1 MKKVIPLDLSSLQKA
16 AYSLEEAVNEHKKQQ
31 DNLFVRDATIQRF
44 EYTYELTYKMLKR
57 FLEMTEASSEEIAQM
72 SFATLIRTGAEKGL
86 LQSSWDVWSS
96 YRTARNLT
104 SYTYDEAKAVEVC
117 AIIPGFLFEAKYL
130 IEQLDKKLMLLN

>member
-1 MKKVIPLDLSSLQKA
+1 MKKVIPLDLSSLKKA

-57 FLEMTEASSEEIAQM
+57 FLEMTEASSEAIDQM

-86 LQSSWDVWSS
+86 LQNSWNIWST

-104 SYTYDEAKAVEVC
+104 SHTYNEAKAIEVC
-117 AIIPGFLFEAKYL
+117 AIIPGFLIEAKYL
-130 IEQLDKKLMLLN
+130 IEQLEKRSIIQ

>member
-1 MKKVIPLDLSSLQKA
+1 MKKVIPLDLSSLKKA

-31 DNLFVRDATIQRF
+31 DNLFVRDASIQRF

-57 FLEMTEASSEEIAQM
+57 FLEMTEASSEAIDQM

-86 LQSSWDVWSS
+86 LQNSWNIWST

-104 SYTYDEAKAVEVC
+104 SHTYNEAKAIEVC
-117 AIIPGFLFEAKYL
+117 AIIPGFLIEAKYL
-130 IEQLDKKLMLLN
+130 IEQLEKRSIIQ